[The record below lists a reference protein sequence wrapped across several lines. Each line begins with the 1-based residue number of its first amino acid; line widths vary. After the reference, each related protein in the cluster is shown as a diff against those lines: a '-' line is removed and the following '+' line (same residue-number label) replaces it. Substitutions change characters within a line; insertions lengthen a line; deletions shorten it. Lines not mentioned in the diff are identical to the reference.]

1 MTKKAK
7 ILLIDDDVDFVEAT
21 KIVLES
27 KPYEVIV
34 AHEGNEGLRKASKE
48 KPDLIILDVI
58 MPGKDGFTAA
68 EQLKKNPELSK
79 IPVIML
85 TAYAEMGG
93 ETSVPVSAGLTLEAE
108 DYIDKPVRPEEL
120 LRRVEKQLKRRKL

>member
-1 MTKKAK
+1 MSKKAK
-7 ILLIDDDVDFVEAT
+7 ILLIDDDVDFTEAT

-27 KPYEVIV
+27 DSYEVIV
-34 AHEGNEGLRKASKE
+34 AHEGAEGLRMAASE

-58 MPGKDGFTAA
+58 MPVKDGFTAA
-68 EQLKKNPELSK
+68 EQLKKDPNLAK

-93 ETSVPVSAGLTLEAE
+93 ETAVPVSAGLTLEAE
-108 DYIDKPVRPEEL
+108 DYIDKPVKPEEL
-120 LRRVEKQLKRRKL
+120 IKRVEKQLQKAG

>member
-1 MTKKAK
+1 MSKQAK
-7 ILLIDDDVDFVEAT
+7 ILLIDDDMDFTEAT

-27 KPYEVIV
+27 NSYEVIV
-34 AHEGNEGLRKASKE
+34 AQEGNEGLKMAARE

-58 MPGKDGFTAA
+58 MPVKDGFTAA
-68 EQLKKNPELSK
+68 EQLKKDPNLSS

-93 ETSVPVSAGLTLEAE
+93 ETAVPVSAGLTLEAE
-108 DYIDKPVRPEEL
+108 DYIDKPVKPEEL
-120 LRRVEKQLKRRKL
+120 IKRVEKQLQKAG